1 MPNGD
6 VVKGERKLIV
16 WGASGHARVVT
27 DIVRLQGEY
36 TIVGYLDS
44 INPSRKGEMFL
55 GGMILG
61 GDEQLGR
68 LLERG
73 VEYLI
78 VGFGDCMSRIRAAD
92 EALSKGY
99 KLVTALHPNA
109 VIADDVKIGE
119 GTVVAAGAVIN
130 PAAIIGRNVIVNTSS
145 SVDHE
150 CQVGDGA
157 HICPGA
163 HLSGSVRVERA
174 AWIGTGAS
182 VRDRVQ
188 IGAGSIIGV
197 GAVVVD
203 DIPAGV
209 VAYGNPAK
217 VRKRL

>member
-1 MPNGD
+1 MSNGD
-6 VVKGERKLIV
+6 LDKGERKLIV

-27 DIVRLQGEY
+27 DIVRLQSKY

-44 INPSRKGEMFL
+44 INASRKGEAFL
-55 GGMILG
+55 GKTILG
-61 GDEQLGR
+61 GDEQLDH

-78 VGFGDCMSRIRAAD
+78 VGFGDCMSRIQAAD
-92 EALSKGY
+92 KALSKGY

-109 VIADDVKIGE
+109 VIADDVQIGA

-130 PAAIIGRNVIVNTSS
+130 PAAIIGMNVIVNTSS
-145 SVDHE
+145 SIDHE
-150 CQVGDGA
+150 CQIEDGA
-157 HICPGA
+157 HISPGA

-174 AWIGTGAS
+174 AWVGTGAS
-182 VRDRVQ
+182 IIDRVR
-188 IGAGSIIGV
+188 IGAGSVIGA

-217 VRKRL
+217 VMKRL